1 MNVTT
6 ETSTRKRT
14 VRARTVPVEVL
25 KRTIPWGG
33 TGRIEGGPNAGPVEL
48 ILEATAPDG
57 ELASWFDDFWWVD
70 ALTTYKDRPVTVH
83 IAPTPGA
90 VLSPVVLHQMQM
102 LRRVEPRWTSIGY
115 LRAEE
120 LSDPGIPQKL
130 RGVPYHEIR
139 VIVRSARKLTD
150 AARDEG
156 DRRIAAILG
165 GGNANPDGTSLPRIT
180 CVSDRDAKAA
190 GIVVGTGEPA
200 DGD

>member
-1 MNVTT
+1 MNMTT
-6 ETSTRKRT
+6 ETSTRKRAART
-14 VRARTVPVEVL
+14 RTVPVEIL

-48 ILEATAPDG
+48 ILEVTGPDG
-57 ELASWFDDFWWVD
+57 DLASWFDDFWWVD

-120 LSDPGIPQKL
+120 LSDPEIPRKL
-130 RGVPYHEIR
+130 RGAPYHEVR
-139 VIVRSARKLTD
+139 VIVRSGRKLTD
-150 AARDEG
+150 AARYEG
-156 DRRIAAILG
+156 DRRIAVILG
-165 GGNANPDGTSLPRIT
+165 GGTANPDGASPPRIT

-190 GIVVGTGEPA
+190 GILAGAGEPA

>member
-1 MNVTT
+1 MNMTT

-14 VRARTVPVEVL
+14 VRTRTVPVEVL

-33 TGRIEGGPNAGPVEL
+33 TGRIEVGPNAGPVEL
-48 ILEATAPDG
+48 ILEVTGPDG
-57 ELASWFDDFWWVD
+57 DLASWFDDFWWVD
-70 ALTTYKDRPVTVH
+70 ALTMYKDRSVTVH

-102 LRRVEPRWTSIGY
+102 LRRVEPRWTAIGY

-120 LSDPGIPQKL
+120 LSDPEIPRKL
-130 RGVPYHEIR
+130 RGVPYHEVR
-139 VIVRSARKLTD
+139 VIVRSTRKLTD
-150 AARDEG
+150 VARDEG

-165 GGNANPDGTSLPRIT
+165 GGTANPEGASPPRIT
-180 CVSDRDAKAA
+180 CVSEHDAKAA
-190 GIVVGTGEPA
+190 GILTGTGEPA